1 MGSTRV
7 PVAVI
12 VPDPRWGQT
21 CNEFLASVGAHKSKA
36 SSGYY
41 LKTHLDYFSKLSSSI
56 DRIVTVMRPGAKAI
70 LVVQDSYYKD
80 VHNDLP
86 TIVSEMAELV
96 GLAFSVLRSFVLLTL
111 CRALTPS
118 GALRANVV
126 AMSTKR
132 RGQRYRHS
140 GQAFRQNG
148 AETPRTSARTLN
160 DRGGSC

>member
-1 MGSTRV
+1 MGS
-7 PVAVI
+7 
-12 VPDPRWGQT
+12 T

-86 TIVSEMAELV
+86 TIVSEMAELS
-96 GLAFSVLRSFVLLTL
+96 GLVVRVKRLRPSTLRQAIEMTHAVTDSSV
-111 CRALTPS
+111 
-118 GALRANVV
+118 
-126 AMSTKR
+126 
-132 RGQRYRHS
+132 
-140 GQAFRQNG
+140 
-148 AETPRTSARTLN
+148 
-160 DRGGSC
+160 